1 MGSDTLNKGI
11 ALASDIMTMR
21 GPITKREVAEEVL
34 RSCRPDTWA
43 ETERREA
50 YVMYA
55 IKNVHHYFNSSVSAE
70 ISTDILDAIPHE
82 YRKHFNALPRMICVS
97 AHGGAG
103 AQHVNSL
110 LATAKDWQRNFELK
124 DFIAQK
130 IWSGRNVSRDIRNLL
145 MSLNVNCLADLEKH
159 IDNMDAE

>member
-1 MGSDTLNKGI
+1 MSSDTLNKGI
-11 ALASDIMTMR
+11 ALASDMMTMR

-43 ETERREA
+43 EAERREA

-55 IKNVHHYFNSSVSAE
+55 MKSVNHYFNGSVGAE
-70 ISTDILDAIPHE
+70 ISVEILNAIPQE

-97 AHGGAG
+97 AHGGVG
-103 AQHVNSL
+103 SQHVNSL
-110 LATAKDWQRNFELK
+110 LATAEDWQSNFELK

-130 IWSGRNVSRDIRNLL
+130 LWSGRNVSRDIRNLL
-145 MSLNVNCLADLEKH
+145 MSLNVTCLAELNTKK
-159 IDNMDAE
+159 MAAK